1 MPESSTESKT
11 PDVSESKSP
20 AVVYREIEA
29 ALTAPGAPFEMVE
42 AQVRGH
48 TIRTYRHAEPTL
60 YEVVSEFEVRFGDN
74 VLTAGVGGEL
84 SYRDVFES
92 ARRFGSALREDFGV
106 GPGDR
111 VGIMMNNQAAYLI
124 ALFAVTRIGAVAVLL
139 NSRSVPPEVT
149 AALDEVPC
157 AVVVADAK
165 SARTLAAAGVGAPIV
180 TTGAD
185 PDTPAAARLADLIAT
200 PCNAPEPHSADTDSV
215 CLILF
220 TSGTSGQPKGVL
232 LTHRNVCNVVM
243 NMRYV
248 ADTNLEFAS
257 RTYGIAVDELR
268 VLMPTVSALLIFPLF
283 HVSGIAALMATMNS
297 GGRVATMPRWDASA
311 AADLVAA
318 HQLSLMAGPPM
329 TVDDL
334 LALPDGAERLGTL
347 LNVVPGGQA
356 TPPNVTARIAD
367 RLPNARRSAGWGMT
381 EVGGSVCTAGGDILA
396 AHPATSG
403 AMSPTMDVRVAD
415 PIGTELP
422 VGEVGELQ
430 VRGAL
435 VMAGYAGRLDDT
447 AAAFDGAWLR
457 TGDLGYVDEH
467 GLVYVVDRA
476 KDLVIS
482 AGENISCAEVESA
495 LTRSDRFVEVAV
507 FGVPDERRGER
518 LVAAVTLREGAPPL
532 DAEGVRALS
541 REVLPEYKVP
551 ADVVFDLGPLPRT
564 ASGKVIKR
572 QLRERYL
579 AR

>member
-1 MPESSTESKT
+1 MPESTSEAKS
-11 PDVSESKSP
+11 PDVSEAKSP

-29 ALTAPGAPFEMVE
+29 ALTATGAPFEMVD
-42 AQVRGH
+42 AQVRGD
-48 TIRTYRHAEPTL
+48 TIRTYRHAAPTL
-60 YEVVSEFEVRFGDN
+60 YEVVSEFEDRFADN
-74 VLTAGVGGEL
+74 VLTAGVGGER
-84 SYRDVFES
+84 SYRDVFED
-92 ARRFGSALREDFGV
+92 ARRFGAALREDFGV
-106 GPGDR
+106 EPGDR

-124 ALFAVTRIGAVAVLL
+124 ALFAITRIGAVAVLL
-139 NSRSVPPEVT
+139 NSRSVAAEIAV
-149 AALDEVPC
+149 ALDEVPC

-165 SARTLAAAGVGAPIV
+165 SASVLSEAGVDAPIV
-180 TTGAD
+180 LTET
-185 PDTPAAARLADLIAT
+185 DTPGVASLAELTAT
-200 PCNAPEPHSADTDSV
+200 PRSAPDPYAPDTDSV

-220 TSGTSGQPKGVL
+220 TSGTSGRPKGVL
-232 LTHRNVCNVVM
+232 LTHRNICNVVM

-257 RTYGIAVDELR
+257 RTYGIAVDDLR
-268 VLMPTVSALLIFPLF
+268 AMMPMVSALLIFPLF

-297 GGRVATMPRWDASA
+297 GGRVATLPRWDASA
-311 AADLVAA
+311 AADLIAEY
-318 HQLSLMAGPPM
+318 QLSLMAGPPM

-396 AHPATSG
+396 AHPTTSG

-415 PIGTELP
+415 PDGTELP
-422 VGEVGELQ
+422 AGQVGELQ
-430 VRGAL
+430 LRGAL
-435 VMAGYAGRLDDT
+435 VMAGYAGRPDDT
-447 AAAFDGAWLR
+447 ADAFDGAWLH
-457 TGDLGYVDEH
+457 TGDLGFLDEH
-467 GLVYVVDRA
+467 GLVYIVDRA

-495 LTRSDRFVEVAV
+495 LSRSDRFVEVAA

-518 LVAAVTLREGAPPL
+518 LIAAVTVRDDAPALEAEDVRELA
-532 DAEGVRALS
+532 
-541 REVLPEYKVP
+541 REVLPEYKLP
-551 ADVVFDLGPLPRT
+551 AEIVFDLGPLPRT